1 MAAQSINPTCNANQ
15 NSATYGKNIYLLME
29 SLGRAKIAKRHEHGS
44 HGHTTAA
51 SQFENYSVRMCRR
64 ELLHQQNYSLS
75 CSSFAT
81 NIETTHNTGGPI
93 NQPNLSCQL
102 KHWQKRQEPVL
113 RHGEPWP
120 CKICKQTWTTW
131 NTCPEN
137 SCQRHLSLKTILLAS
152 ARDISCIDKTT
163 LWKLSS
169 CAKHFILHAEKAV
182 QQSNCSCKPYISNV
196 NANMKAHHDGKWSH
210 LSLKT
215 TVFACAEEKNPAST
229 KLLSV
234 IVILRHSFPLCKRY
248 MYEFASH

>member
-1 MAAQSINPTCNANQ
+1 MLILRHQYRNNSQHWWSNQSTKPVMPTKTLAKTTRTCTASWRTLALQNMQANMNNMKHMPRKQ
-15 NSATYGKNIYLLME
+15 LSAT
-29 SLGRAKIAKRHEHGS
+29 
-44 HGHTTAA
+44 
-51 SQFENYSVRMCRR
+51 SQFENYLARICQRY
-64 ELLHQQNYSLS
+64 LLHRQNYSL
-75 CSSFAT
+75 
-81 NIETTHNTGGPI
+81 
-93 NQPNLSCQL
+93 
-102 KHWQKRQEPVL
+102 
-113 RHGEPWP
+113 
-120 CKICKQTWTTW
+120 
-131 NTCPEN
+131 
-137 SCQRHLSLKTILLAS
+137 
-152 ARDISCIDKTT
+152 
-163 LWKLSS
+163 KLSS